1 MPAFDAK
8 TATPLAGSKV
18 ATDDVFIIGD
28 VSADGFAVVRADN
41 IATAIGVTAA
51 NPTATVGLSAVNG
64 SASTFLRSDGAPALS
79 QAIAPTWTGPH
90 IYSPA
95 ARASGVAP
103 YFTINAAADTGA
115 TASTEHIGISV
126 TGATRQHAAGAITTQ
141 REIVIGAPTYSF
153 ASASTITNAAT
164 VAIAA
169 PVAGTNATITNPY
182 ALSLTSSVGGG
193 RMLFLG
199 NTLDNRG
206 DMKISS
212 PTDGGVG
219 AFGEILVGVASSGR
233 FQLQGNGGTFTFG
246 ISSSTANSTNVGN
259 RSGLEISVAAPD
271 SGTQLAR
278 ITTVRRNLAGFAPA
292 QIEIFPGNN
301 SGTNQVGAQT
311 IIGAGNGTGNG
322 TPGDITF
329 QAATALG
336 SGSTVQSRADVAK
349 FGTVS
354 GNQFFQPVVLTSTGS
369 GPGSISSPA
378 NSPAQITANQDNYS
392 PGVGMFQRW
401 SSDASRNVTGM
412 VAGQAGEM
420 RYIWNVGAN
429 DIVLQNE
436 NASSTAA
443 NRFTNS
449 TGADITV
456 GANKCALCMY
466 DATSSRWRV
475 TLLP

>member
-51 NPTATVGLSAVNG
+51 NPTATVGLSAVDG

-79 QAIAPTWTGPH
+79 QAIAPTWTAPH

-141 REIVIGAPTYSF
+141 REIVIAPPTYSF

-164 VAIAA
+164 VAISGA
-169 PVAGTNATITNPY
+169 PVAGTNATLTNSY
-182 ALSLTSSVGGG
+182 ALWVQGGASNFNGAIFDNNGSRLTFPNNTAQIVVPGTSNMQIGFGNAL
-193 RMLFLG
+193 LF
-199 NTLDNRG
+199 
-206 DMKISS
+206 
-212 PTDGGVG
+212 
-219 AFGEILVGVASSGR
+219 AH
-233 FQLQGNGGTFTFG
+233 Q
-246 ISSSTANSTNVGN
+246 TNN
-259 RSGLEISVAAPD
+259 RSGIGPLGQYSMV
-271 SGTQLAR
+271 
-278 ITTVRRNLAGFAPA
+278 
-292 QIEIFPGNN
+292 N
-301 SGTNQVGAQT
+301 SGFIGWSS
-311 IIGAGNGTGNG
+311 GAGPDPFASN
-322 TPGDITF
+322 DIV
-329 QAATALG
+329 L
-336 SGSTVQSRADVAK
+336 SRAAANVVQINN
-349 FGTVS
+349 GSS
-354 GNQFFQPVVLTSTGS
+354 GAG
-369 GPGSISSPA
+369 GISSPA
-378 NSPAQITANQDNYS
+378 NSPAQITADQNNYS

-401 SSDASRNVTGM
+401 SSDASRNITGM
-412 VAGQAGEM
+412 VAGVAGEI
-420 RYIWNVGAN
+420 RYVWNVGAN

>member
-64 SASTFLRSDGAPALS
+64 SASTFMRSDDAPALS

-90 IYSPA
+90 IYSPT

-115 TASTEHIGISV
+115 TASTEHIGISI
-126 TGATRQHAAGAITTQ
+126 TGATRQHAAGAIAVQ
-141 REIVIGAPTYSF
+141 REIVIDQPTYSF

-164 VAIAA
+164 VAISGA

-182 ALSLTSSVGGG
+182 ALWVQGG
-193 RMLFLG
+193 RARISPVIG
-199 NTLDNRG
+199 PG
-206 DMKISS
+206 DFSYNVTCLQMASNDTGLAASTSNVATRINGVQAFSIGGSVLAINNSWQLQWSS
-212 PTDGGVG
+212 DPN
-219 AFGEILVGVASSGR
+219 GVAGNVAISRAAAGV
-233 FQLQGNGGTFTFG
+233 LQFNN
-246 ISSSTANSTNVGN
+246 AN
-259 RSGLEISVAAPD
+259 A
-271 SGTQLAR
+271 
-278 ITTVRRNLAGFAPA
+278 
-292 QIEIFPGNN
+292 
-301 SGTNQVGAQT
+301 
-311 IIGAGNGTGNG
+311 GAGG
-322 TPGDITF
+322 
-329 QAATALG
+329 
-336 SGSTVQSRADVAK
+336 
-349 FGTVS
+349 
-354 GNQFFQPVVLTSTGS
+354 
-369 GPGSISSPA
+369 ISSPA
-378 NSPAQITANQDNYS
+378 NSPAQIAANQDNYS